1 MLDMGVLA
9 RDDKQLTLIYS
20 SNTRVGTHVLAYVQS
35 IQEKLLTVDIAKTKV
50 ADTVW
55 VELAHRLGVKVGDL
69 IDKRMVESHETSD
82 FGTNDWLKIL
92 QNNNEVLSYP
102 IAVNGDHIAQIKNA
116 PDIMEFFG
124 VDSAGLKKTFNSEP
138 PVIKNTTKKE
148 RFK

>member
-1 MLDMGVLA
+1 MGVLA

-20 SNTRVGTHVLAYVQS
+20 SNTRVGTHVLAYVQG
-35 IQEKLLTVDIAKTKV
+35 IEEKLLTVDIAKTKV

-69 IDKRMVESHETSD
+69 IDRRMVKTGDTSE

-92 QNNNEVLSYP
+92 QKNNEVLSYP
-102 IAVNGDHIAQIKNA
+102 IAVNGDRIAQIKNA

-124 VDSAGLKKTFNSEP
+124 VESAGLKKTFHTDP